1 MTLNMDEFRVM
12 DLKPSLAVTI
22 DPFFSSTAR
31 GSGLK
36 GVLSLFFFGCLTST
50 VSPVLDSKI
59 DVLAINETK
68 IDSSVNDN
76 EIYLPGF
83 EVVRKDRSV
92 NGRSGV
98 CIYLRSN
105 INYQICDDLCD
116 DQLEC
121 VVVEIIRPHSRPFIV
136 STWYKPPNSPQDIF
150 RQFESLIDK
159 VDSEQKDFYL
169 LGDLN
174 CNVHDGSNHNS
185 STLTSI
191 LDIYRLSQLIS
202 EPTRITPTSS
212 TLIDLCITSSP
223 EKISKAE
230 CSSSR
235 YQRSFSGLH
244 DS

>member
-1 MTLNMDEFRVM
+1 MAALNINSLLAHFD
-12 DLKPSLAVTI
+12 DLKV
-22 DPFFSSTAR
+22 F
-31 GSGLK
+31 
-36 GVLSLFFFGCLTST
+36 
-50 VSPVLDSKI
+50 VLDSKI

-92 NGRSGV
+92 YGRSGGRV

-105 INYQICDDLCD
+105 INYQIRDDLCD

-174 CNVHDGSNHNS
+174 CNMHDGSNHNS

-191 LDIYRLSQLIS
+191 LDIYGLSQLIS

-212 TLIDLCITSSP
+212 TLINLCITSSP
-223 EKISKAE
+223 EKNI
-230 CSSSR
+230 
-235 YQRSFSGLH
+235 
-244 DS
+244 